1 MKLIDKRD
9 WAYYKRGL
17 VSMAPPYRNIIVDA
31 KTLFKTYKNAFYIRW
46 DSDFDKSDSKNY
58 WHVIKDGEFVLDS
71 LPGKSRNAIR
81 KCLKNCEI
89 KQVDCRYIIEN
100 GGYDVYVSEYVRYQ
114 RKGHPSP
121 VKSLETWSEGMRQA
135 EANGQEF
142 WGGVYENKI
151 IAYSICLKKEKHVD
165 LVTWKVDY
173 ERYNLLYP
181 SYGLV
186 YKMCEYYLNQE
197 SVLYV
202 SDGGRSLTQHSNV
215 QNFLIDKFRF
225 RKAYTKLNVAFRW
238 YLIMPLI
245 LLSLCDDFIKSNKIR
260 SLVRLYKWSR

>member
-1 MKLIDKRD
+1 
-9 WAYYKRGL
+9 
-17 VSMAPPYRNIIVDA
+17 MA
-31 KTLFKTYKNAFYIRW
+31 
-46 DSDFDKSDSKNY
+46 KSS
-58 WHVIKDGEFVLDS
+58 G
-71 LPGKSRNAIR
+71 
-81 KCLKNCEI
+81 
-89 KQVDCRYIIEN
+89 
-100 GGYDVYVSEYVRYQ
+100 
-114 RKGHPSP
+114 
-121 VKSLETWSEGMRQA
+121 
-135 EANGQEF
+135 
-142 WGGVYENKI
+142 GGVYENKI

-173 ERYNLLYP
+173 DRYNLLYP

-238 YLIMPLI
+238 YLIIPLI
-245 LLSLCDDFIKSNKIR
+245 LLSLCDDFIKCNKIR